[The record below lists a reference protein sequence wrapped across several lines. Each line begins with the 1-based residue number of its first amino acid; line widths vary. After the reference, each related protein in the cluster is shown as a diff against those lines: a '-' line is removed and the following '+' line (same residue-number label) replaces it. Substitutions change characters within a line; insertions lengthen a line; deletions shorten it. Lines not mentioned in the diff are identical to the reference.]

1 MIKKLYMCNYLIYIQ
16 TTPLFSLQK
25 NTMAST
31 QIQTAVDALKTATKE
46 NWNAKLKE
54 QEAIQKAE
62 TASYNEVAAVF
73 NIDRLINSGNSTFQ
87 DVGEAVQV
95 ANDIRKIGIY
105 ARQVAIETEIQTAH
119 IIDQNAWASAAVWSE
134 QCPK

>member
-1 MIKKLYMCNYLIYIQ
+1 
-16 TTPLFSLQK
+16 
-25 NTMAST
+25 MAST

-62 TASYNEVAAVF
+62 TASYNEVTAVF

-87 DVGEAVQV
+87 DVSEAVQV
-95 ANDIRKIGIY
+95 ANDMHKIGIN
-105 ARQVAIETEIQTAH
+105 ARQVAIETEIQTGH
-119 IIDQNAWASAAVWSE
+119 IIDQNAWAAAAVWSE